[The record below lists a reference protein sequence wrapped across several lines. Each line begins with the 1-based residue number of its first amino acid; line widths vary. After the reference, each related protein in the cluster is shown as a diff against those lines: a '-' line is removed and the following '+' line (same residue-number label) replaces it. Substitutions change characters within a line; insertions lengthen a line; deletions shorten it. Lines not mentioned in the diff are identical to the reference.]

1 ASVAR
6 GRGEGGR
13 EGGGWESDGGAG
25 RRGAEA
31 TVEIAAAGAGEDA
44 ATGETRRVIKRR
56 VPKRYRHPQLD
67 RAIRRERT
75 VAEARLT
82 SEARRAGV
90 PTPLVYDV
98 DVPAA
103 TLTLQ
108 HVGDRDLA
116 ADLDERWTTAVGRHL
131 ARLHGA
137 GIVHGDP
144 TTRNVRIERRG
155 ERDARATLI
164 DFGLAYHTSHV
175 EDHAMDLHVFE
186 GSVRATATEP
196 NPLIEAFEAGYAEAG
211 DGDVLDRLRT
221 VEGRGR
227 YR

>member
-1 ASVAR
+1 
-6 GRGEGGR
+6 
-13 EGGGWESDGGAG
+13 
-25 RRGAEA
+25 
-31 TVEIAAAGAGEDA
+31 
-44 ATGETRRVIKRR
+44 
-56 VPKRYRHPQLD
+56 
-67 RAIRRERT
+67 RT

-155 ERDARATLI
+155 EGDARATLI
-164 DFGLAYHTSHV
+164 DFGLAYHTGHV